1 MPFITKRTIRK
12 ADTLKQME
20 ITDSQAI
27 LRINEPARFEKIKC
41 LKNSKTKVFPLGPD
55 YFTFSQALT
64 ELDEGFF

>member
-1 MPFITKRTIRK
+1 
-12 ADTLKQME
+12 ME

-41 LKNSKTKVFPLGPD
+41 LKNSKTKVFPLGLD

-64 ELDEGFF
+64 ELDEGIF